1 MLRRDDTVLALLDV
15 QGRLATLMHDREAL
29 YRSLVTLVQGVQALG
44 LPILWME
51 QYPKGLGP
59 TIPELIPLLTGQQP
73 LAKTC
78 FSACGL
84 PEFVAQLRA
93 TGRRQ
98 VLLAGIETHICVY
111 QTGRDLLSLGYHVEV
126 VTDGVSSRTA
136 TNRQLALERL
146 HAAGA
151 ALTSVEMCL
160 FELLREAGS
169 PAFRQIS
176 QLVR

>member
-44 LPILWME
+44 LPIVWME

-59 TIPELIPLLTGQQP
+59 TIPELAQLLNGQQP
-73 LAKTC
+73 LEKTC

-84 PEFVAQLRA
+84 AAFVAQLRA

-98 VLLAGIETHICVY
+98 VLLAGIETHICVF

-136 TNRQLALERL
+136 ANRQLALDRL
-146 HAAGA
+146 SAAGA
-151 ALTSVEMCL
+151 SLTSVEMCL

-169 PAFRQIS
+169 PEFRQIS